1 VASRLDVNPLEAGVT
16 PDEALERLLEGNRR
30 FVAGAPEAP
39 GRDADRRR
47 QQAEGQTPFAV
58 VVGCSDSR
66 VPPEILFDQ
75 GIGDLFV
82 VRVAGNVVVDEV
94 TLGSI
99 EFGVA
104 ILACPLVL
112 VLGHEECGAVRAAV
126 VAAADGEPSGAHL
139 GALVDAVLPAVTGD
153 DVDAA
158 VRANVRRQ
166 VALLKETFPQAEV
179 VGARYA
185 LESGRVELVG

>member
-1 VASRLDVNPLEAGVT
+1 MTA
-16 PDEALERLLEGNRR
+16 DEALERLLEGNQR
-30 FVAGAPEAP
+30 FTNGAPEAP
-39 GRDADRRR
+39 RRDGRRR
-47 QQAEGQTPFAV
+47 AEQAESQTPFAV
-58 VVGCSDSR
+58 VLGCADSR

-82 VRVAGNVVVDEV
+82 VRVAGNIAVDEV

-104 ILACPLVL
+104 ILGCPLLL
-112 VLGHEECGAVRAAV
+112 VLGHEKCGAVRAAV
-126 VAAADGEPSGAHL
+126 DAAADGEPGGGHL

-166 VALLKETFPQAEV
+166 VALLKETFPQAEIA
-179 VGARYA
+179 GARYA
-185 LESGRVELVG
+185 LESGHVELVR